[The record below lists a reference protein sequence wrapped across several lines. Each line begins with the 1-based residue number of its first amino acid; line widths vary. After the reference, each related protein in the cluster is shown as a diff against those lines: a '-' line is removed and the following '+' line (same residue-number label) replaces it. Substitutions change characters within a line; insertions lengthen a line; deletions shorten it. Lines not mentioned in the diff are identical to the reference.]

1 MAFRGIILQQQ
12 LLLGLLI
19 LTATTTSQSH
29 SSCINRC
36 GSVSI
41 PYPFGTR
48 DGCYLDKSFLI
59 TCNHTFEPPRPFLR
73 RSNIIV
79 RDISL
84 DGELRVSTF
93 IARDCYNKSGTSVI
107 RKRSGSVLNLSK
119 FPISYTKNKFTALGC
134 DTYVIIKGR
143 AQGQNYT
150 TGCISLCD
158 SIESVN
164 DGSCSGIGCCQTSIP
179 EGVANFS
186 VSLGSFNNHSAVL
199 DFNPCSFGFVVEEKE
214 YKFSPSDLK
223 NLENIES
230 VPVVLDWAVGN
241 ETCEVAKR
249 NSKSFACKAENSTCY
264 ASNNGPG
271 YRCNCSSGFRG
282 NPYLLYGCVGTN
294 IYFYY
299 NPFFIWLNLVCCIF
313 IYMLIEYLVMGCIV
327 FQMLMSAK
335 IQTPAPKNAIISLGV
350 SIAIV
355 QKGTKAMG

>member
-1 MAFRGIILQQQ
+1 M
-12 LLLGLLI
+12 
-19 LTATTTSQSH
+19 
-29 SSCINRC
+29 
-36 GSVSI
+36 
-41 PYPFGTR
+41 
-48 DGCYLDKSFLI
+48 
-59 TCNHTFEPPRPFLR
+59 
-73 RSNIIV
+73 
-79 RDISL
+79 
-84 DGELRVSTF
+84 
-93 IARDCYNKSGTSVI
+93 
-107 RKRSGSVLNLSK
+107 LNLSK

-134 DTYVIIKGR
+134 DTFVIIKGR

-186 VSLGSFNNHSAVL
+186 VSLGSFTNHSAVL

-294 IYFYY
+294 IHFYY